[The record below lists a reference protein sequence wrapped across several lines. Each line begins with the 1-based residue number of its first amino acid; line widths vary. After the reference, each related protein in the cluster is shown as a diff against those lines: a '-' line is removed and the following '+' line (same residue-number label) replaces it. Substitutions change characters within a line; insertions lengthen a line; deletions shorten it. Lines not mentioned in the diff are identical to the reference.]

1 MEITDNLR
9 EFLETGEDWERKST
23 SLPGVSLIRLPSTR
37 SRPASLAIEVNP
49 PDENGRPMKKKG
61 LMVMSAQEIAAFR
74 EIFSNPKL
82 ENLMKA
88 MEAVLPEKKTTKKA
102 SQRCH
107 RDLNPGWRSAI
118 QDMYTF

>member
-74 EIFSNPKL
+74 GIFSNPKL

-102 SQRCH
+102 S
-107 RDLNPGWRSAI
+107 RDVI
-118 QDMYTF
+118 EI